1 MKYIPVKL
9 LNVFLMFG
17 DTPLA
22 VGRLALVQRK
32 IYFEYFPSFIASGL
46 EISPAKLPLQSGAKA
61 PATDIFDGL
70 FGLFNDSLPDG
81 WGRLLLDRQ
90 VQARAIA
97 TEKLGPL
104 DRLTHVGKFGMGALV
119 YEPSEPHLA
128 KHSNQLDLDLL
139 AEESTRIS
147 EGEVEQISTELFE
160 LSGSSAGARPKIMVG
175 ISEDS
180 MKFIHG
186 QQELP
191 PGFEHWM
198 IKFTSSQDRR
208 DSGNIEYAYSLMARA
223 SGIEMMPT
231 QRRPNHRTYS
241 RSTTSSYWVQSTS

>member
-1 MKYIPVKL
+1 MKPFSRRQFFLAGSAGAIGVTTGCGTGRSLPGSLSGYLL
-9 LNVFLMFG
+9 LNESIEEG
-17 DTPLA
+17 
-22 VGRLALVQRK
+22 
-32 IYFEYFPSFIASGL
+32 SFRVVAMR
-46 EISPAKLPLQSGAKA
+46 
-61 PATDIFDGL
+61 
-70 FGLFNDSLPDG
+70 PDG
-81 WGRLLLDRQ
+81 TGRRLLLDRQ

-231 QRRPNHRTYS
+231 QRRPNRRTYS